1 MIKISKK
8 RDNSPP
14 YATGL
19 SKNDYLTNYTEEE
32 MDIKNGTATF
42 VMPHYL
48 TDNGIQ
54 KRYLDETLDTVL
66 KQTDPNWQLVIIDD
80 LSPCKE
86 AVDYLQTV
94 KAKAPDKIHIIMKKT
109 NDGPGFCRNLGIKWA
124 YEHNSPIVLFI
135 DADDL
140 SDHKRLELARKIM
153 VADPLASVV
162 YSTFKV
168 IDEDSKEVEWDKLSG
183 SIQEIIEGHHG
194 TPPQGFNAWIDIGT
208 EKGYTNLTS
217 ATVVRTEVAY
227 KFPFPPEK
235 VSEDSNAWMRYSA
248 GGGKFVYCG
257 DIPTLYR
264 IPQHTAGSASRT
276 REGGRDAFY
285 VTKCRV
291 DTDGFVRA
299 VEIAITNGKI
309 QVEQRDELM
318 VKFHLKLGET
328 MRREAQMELA
338 YDQARLANKVS
349 PEMTRKWIEKM
360 GFQGWAPK
368 AFA

>member
-1 MIKISKK
+1 M
-8 RDNSPP
+8 
-14 YATGL
+14 
-19 SKNDYLTNYTEEE
+19 EEN
-32 MDIKNGTATF
+32 MDVKNGKATF

-48 TDNGIQ
+48 VDNTVC
-54 KRYLDETLDTVL
+54 KKYLDETLDTIF
-66 KQTDPNWQLVIIDD
+66 KQTDTNWQLVIIDD
-80 LSPCKE
+80 LSPSKE
-86 AVDYLQTV
+86 AIDYLEKV
-94 KAKAPDKIHIIMKKT
+94 KAKAPDKVIIIKKKT
-109 NDGPGFCRNLGIKWA
+109 NDGPGFCRNVGIKWA
-124 YEHNSPIVLFI
+124 YENNSPIVLFN

-140 SDHKRLELARKIM
+140 SHPKRLEIARKIF
-153 VADPLASVV
+153 VDDPLASIV

-168 IDEDSKEVEWDKLSG
+168 IDENSKEVVWDKLSG

-194 TPPQGFNAWIDIGT
+194 NPPQGFNAWIDIGT

-227 KFPFPPEK
+227 KYPFPPEK
-235 VSEDSNAWMRYSA
+235 ASEDSHAWMRYSA

-264 IPQHTAGSASRT
+264 IPQHTAGSASRS

-285 VTKCRV
+285 KTKCRV

-309 QVEQRDELM
+309 QVEQRDELE

-328 MRREAQMELA
+328 MRRENQMELA
-338 YDQARLANKVS
+338 YNEVQLADKIS
-349 PEMTRKWIEKM
+349 PEFTKKWIEKM
-360 GFQGWAPK
+360 GFQAWAPK
-368 AFA
+368 ALS